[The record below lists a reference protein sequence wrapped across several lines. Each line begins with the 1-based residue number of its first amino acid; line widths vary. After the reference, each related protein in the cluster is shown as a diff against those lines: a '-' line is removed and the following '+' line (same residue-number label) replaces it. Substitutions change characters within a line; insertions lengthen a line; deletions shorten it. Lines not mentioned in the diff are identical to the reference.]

1 MNKIKLL
8 FLIQSLDGGGAER
21 VLVNLA
27 NHIDRERF
35 EVSIRTIFRDGVNR
49 QYLDKDVSYSCK
61 KIPMISGIS
70 RILKKIPKRF
80 LYKYIVGNTYADI
93 VIAFM
98 HSIPLMILAGGVAKC
113 PKRIGWIHCGDMNMV
128 IGNKNADK
136 WIGWWRKMDAA
147 VCVSDYVKEEFIK
160 KTGIIENVYTVYNTN
175 DTSKILELSC
185 EKKDFEIKHDLPLIC
200 SIGRFTSEK
209 GYSRL
214 LEITRKLID
223 EGFDHRLMLIGDG
236 KMCDDLH
243 QKAEN
248 LELGDRV
255 IFTGFQS
262 NPYKYISEADMFV
275 CSSFIE
281 GLSTATIEALIL
293 GLPIVSTNV
302 SGAREIL
309 GDNDEW
315 GIVTG
320 VDDESLYQGL
330 KKMLSD
336 PALREHY
343 REATKE
349 RAPFFDKKNT
359 VAQAEKLFYEVM
371 RK

>member
-1 MNKIKLL
+1 MKKIKLL

-49 QYLDKDVSYSCK
+49 QLLNEDVGYSCK
-61 KIPMISGIS
+61 RIPMVSGIS
-70 RILKKIPKRF
+70 RILKKIPKRL
-80 LYKYIVGNTYADI
+80 LYKYIVGNTDADI

-98 HSIPLMILAGGVAKC
+98 HSIPLMILSGAGQNC
-113 PKRIGWIHCGDMNMV
+113 PKRIGWIHCGDMNLV
-128 IGNKNADK
+128 IGNKEADK

-147 VCVSDYVKEEFIK
+147 VCVSDYIKAEFIK
-160 KTGIIENVYTVYNTN
+160 KTGITENVYTVYNTN
-175 DTSKILELSC
+175 DTAKILELSC
-185 EKKDFEIKHDLPLIC
+185 EKPDLEIKHDLPVIC

-214 LEITRKLID
+214 LEISKRLIN
-223 EGFDHRLMLIGDG
+223 EGLDHRLMLIGDG
-236 KMCDDLH
+236 KMRGELH
-243 QKAEN
+243 QKAED
-248 LELGDRV
+248 LELGEKV

-262 NPYKYISEADMFV
+262 NPYKYISEADIFV
-275 CSSFIE
+275 CSSSIE
-281 GLSTATIEALIL
+281 GLSTATTEALIL
-293 GLPIVSTNV
+293 GLPIVSTDV

-320 VDDESLYQGL
+320 VDDDSLYEGL
-330 KKMLSD
+330 KRMLSD
-336 PALREHY
+336 ESLRVHY

-349 RAPFFDKKNT
+349 REPFFDKKNT
-359 VAQAEKLFYEVM
+359 VAQAEKLFYEVL